1 MDEPTNE
8 PAPTPPVVE
17 RPNDGVTNRDPV
29 NHDDG
34 ADTLDKRM
42 SELEARERDVSL
54 KEYLAEKKLPAEL
67 FKDLDGFDLEQSKKI
82 LELLSKHSKALSVQI
97 AEERFKQ
104 NGFEPAP
111 KVTETMKE
119 YGEMSIKERIAL
131 KESNPEL
138 YEQLLSS
145 YRNKIGG

>member
-1 MDEPTNE
+1 MNEPTNE
-8 PAPTPPVVE
+8 PTPTPPVV
-17 RPNDGVTNRDPV
+17 PTNDKPAGDIV

-34 ADTLDKRM
+34 ANTLDKRM

-54 KEYLAEKKLPAEL
+54 KEYLAEKKLPDEL

-111 KVTETMKE
+111 KSTETMKE

-131 KESNPEL
+131 KENNPEL

>member
-1 MDEPTNE
+1 MNEPTDEPVPTPPIVEPTNDK
-8 PAPTPPVVE
+8 PAG
-17 RPNDGVTNRDPV
+17 DIV

-111 KVTETMKE
+111 KSTESMKD

>member
-1 MDEPTNE
+1 MNEPTNE
-8 PAPTPPVVE
+8 PAPTQPVVE

-34 ADTLDKRM
+34 ADTLNKRM

-104 NGFEPAP
+104 NGFAPAA
-111 KVTETMKE
+111 KVTESMKD